1 MKYLFILLALTACGS
16 DIVYKPVP
24 VDKPV
29 AVTCHIPQVTAPSVK
44 QMQISDSLFAK
55 VQAMIENRE
64 AQLAYEAKLA
74 AAEKACR

>member
-1 MKYLFILLALTACGS
+1 MKYLFLLLALTACGS
-16 DIVYKPVP
+16 DMVYKPVS

-29 AVTCHIPQVTAPSVK
+29 AVTCHIPQVTPPSVK
-44 QMQISDSLFAK
+44 RMQISDSLFGK

-74 AAEKACR
+74 AAEKACQ